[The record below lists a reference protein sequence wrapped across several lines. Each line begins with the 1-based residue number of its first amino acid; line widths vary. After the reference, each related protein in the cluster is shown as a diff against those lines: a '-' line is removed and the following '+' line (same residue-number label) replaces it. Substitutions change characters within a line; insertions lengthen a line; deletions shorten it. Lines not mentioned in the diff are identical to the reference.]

1 MRSFSK
7 TSHLTQIDF
16 PRSTGGPFPPQLR
29 EPDPEGAIKH
39 PKARTL
45 GGALVRGELLTQG
58 EIFQDERLSM
68 DEEAAQK
75 ANEQD
80 HPGILAGAGK
90 SNDFR
95 LDGVFADYGQI
106 LGSSSEYRS
115 STGWRR
121 SNETIPVRDLPVSSS
136 FVHV

>member
-1 MRSFSK
+1 
-7 TSHLTQIDF
+7 
-16 PRSTGGPFPPQLR
+16 
-29 EPDPEGAIKH
+29 
-39 PKARTL
+39 
-45 GGALVRGELLTQG
+45 LLTQG

-95 LDGVFADYGQI
+95 LDGVFADYGSDYDAGGHRRR
-106 LGSSSEYRS
+106 LEARVGRATPSRNSSCIHKS
-115 STGWRR
+115 SPAFPTR
-121 SNETIPVRDLPVSSS
+121 
-136 FVHV
+136 

>member
-1 MRSFSK
+1 
-7 TSHLTQIDF
+7 
-16 PRSTGGPFPPQLR
+16 
-29 EPDPEGAIKH
+29 
-39 PKARTL
+39 
-45 GGALVRGELLTQG
+45 LLTQG

-95 LDGVFADYGQI
+95 LDGVFADYG
-106 LGSSSEYRS
+106 
-115 STGWRR
+115 
-121 SNETIPVRDLPVSSS
+121 
-136 FVHV
+136 